1 MFICSIDIKT
11 WMGRNV
17 LVCGD
22 NSLFTHQSSC
32 KRGPACLLLCSGCVC
47 VVGKREAPW
56 TTAGACVE
64 PEVWAFVF
72 SVLLSEFDSG

>member
-32 KRGPACLLLCSGCVC
+32 KRGPAYLMLCS
-47 VVGKREAPW
+47 
-56 TTAGACVE
+56 
-64 PEVWAFVF
+64 VF
-72 SVLLSEFDSG
+72 RRMFLQARLGR